1 MILPSL
7 QGGNDSPVYWL
18 FNDLS
23 FTEQYPD
30 VETFCNEL
38 RELLRLRAISDAVR
52 QRLLCS
58 RSLYERPVT
67 PSSSFREAIYRSRD
81 RDFKVQAISWA
92 VNYGPFWEDDRA
104 SQQDD
109 YFQYEDQDVTEQGL
123 GEAARRILVGKPS
136 AAYSMVGGRY
146 CFTLTPLLVQHG
158 LTESPLGSIEVPNT
172 YKLRELRHEAE
183 SVVSPRNWDEFL
195 AYSRQSFTQL
205 IILDIVDAP
214 LSRYPFSEGIAERV
228 TGLLEI
234 LDSLVSSR
242 DQKGTYTGETN
253 ELIRKHFQGAT
264 AKFSDESETNK
275 NKFTSKLTFRDKDTG
290 QDLFCSWHGKIAIQD
305 FRIHFNWPLTPK
317 DTKLKVVYIGPKI
330 TKK

>member
-1 MILPSL
+1 M
-7 QGGNDSPVYWL
+7 
-18 FNDLS
+18 
-23 FTEQYPD
+23 
-30 VETFCNEL
+30 
-38 RELLRLRAISDAVR
+38 RAISDAVR

-58 RSLYERPVT
+58 RCLQRQPVT
-67 PSSSFREAIYRSRD
+67 PSSSFQEAVYHSRD
-81 RDFKVQAISWA
+81 RDFKVQAMSWA
-92 VNYGPFWEDDRA
+92 VNHGPFWDNERA

-109 YFQYEDQDVTEQGL
+109 YFQYEDQDVTDQGL
-123 GEAARRILVGKPS
+123 GEAARRILAGKPS
-136 AAYSMVGGRY
+136 SVYSMEGGRY

-158 LTESPLGSIEVPNT
+158 LTEAPLGNVEVPNT
-172 YKLRELRHEAE
+172 YKLQELRREAE
-183 SVVSPRNWDEFL
+183 SVVSPQNWGEFL
-195 AYSRQSFTQL
+195 AYSRQSFTRL
-205 IILDIVDAP
+205 MILDIVDVP
-214 LSRYPFSEGIAERV
+214 LSRHSFSEGIAERV

-275 NKFTSKLTFRDKDTG
+275 NKFRSKLTFRDKDTG
-290 QDLFCSWHGKIAIQD
+290 QDLFCPWHGKIGIQD
-305 FRIHFNWPLTPK
+305 FRIHFHWPLTPK

>member
-1 MILPSL
+1 M
-7 QGGNDSPVYWL
+7 YWL

-23 FTEQYPD
+23 FTGQYPD

-38 RELLRLRAISDAVR
+38 KKLLHLRAISDAVR

-67 PSSSFREAIYRSRD
+67 PSSSFREAVYHSRD
-81 RDFKVQAISWA
+81 RDFKIQAMSW
-92 VNYGPFWEDDRA
+92 VGNHGPFWDDDRA

-109 YFQYEDQDVTEQGL
+109 YFQYDDQDVTDQGL
-123 GEAARRILVGKPS
+123 GEAARRILVGNPS

-146 CFTLTPLLVQHG
+146 RFTLTPLLVQHG
-158 LTESPLGSIEVPNT
+158 LTEAPLSSVEVPNT
-172 YKLRELRHEAE
+172 YKLQELRHEAE
-183 SVVSPRNWDEFL
+183 SVVSPRNWNEFL

-205 IILDIVDAP
+205 MILNIVDAP
-214 LSRYPFSEGIAERV
+214 LSRHSFSNGIAERV

-253 ELIRKHFQGAT
+253 ELIRNHFQGET

-275 NKFTSKLTFRDKDTG
+275 NKFRSKLTFRDKDTG
-290 QDLFCSWHGKIAIQD
+290 QNLFCPWHGKIAIQD
-305 FRIHFNWPLTPK
+305 FRIHFQWPLTSK
-317 DTKLKVVYIGPKI
+317 DTKLKVVYIGRKI